1 MIDYVLVVIN
11 RKDQWKD
18 DLFFQKRKPH
28 IHFFFQLL
36 RPFYQ
41 N

>member
-18 DLFFQKRKPH
+18 DLFFQKENPTF
-28 IHFFFQLL
+28 IFFFSC
-36 RPFYQ
+36 
-41 N
+41 